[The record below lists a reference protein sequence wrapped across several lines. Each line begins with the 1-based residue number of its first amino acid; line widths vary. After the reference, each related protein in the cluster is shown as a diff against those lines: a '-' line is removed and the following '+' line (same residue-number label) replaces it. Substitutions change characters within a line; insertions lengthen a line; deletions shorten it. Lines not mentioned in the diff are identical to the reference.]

1 MKYLACLLLTGC
13 SITPFVE
20 HDSHLTQHTSG
31 NESTAFQ
38 SNMVGIAARLGKPT
52 GVFLEL
58 TESLDLDSGWQIVGR
73 DASGLVLTRGYG
85 ETIGNRERFSARIG
99 YTFKI
104 R

>member
-20 HDSHLTQHTSG
+20 HDSHLTQHTG
-31 NESTAFQ
+31 DATAFQ
-38 SNMVGIAARLGKPT
+38 SNVVGLAARLGKPY
-52 GVFLEL
+52 GPFLEV
-58 TESLDLDSGWQIVGR
+58 TEAVALDGGWQIVGR
-73 DASGLVLTRGYG
+73 DSSGGLVLTRGYG